1 MQGLLEGV
9 ALGIEEKQLEMEEVN
24 KKILFKQT
32 ELADMGMTIRRKQM
46 LLDITSREVEECMH
60 RVKAERERMEEEQ
73 IKEEKPTNCTESPTW
88 QEKQVKKE
96 LRISGLK
103 VTGVFT
109 LCGLI
114 ASLGWGGVTSVLV
127 ITA

>member
-1 MQGLLEGV
+1 
-9 ALGIEEKQLEMEEVN
+9 MERY
-24 KKILFKQT
+24 LFK
-32 ELADMGMTIRRKQM
+32 
-46 LLDITSREVEECMH
+46 LLLKLYKKTKKVRSYTGQQ
-60 RVKAERERMEEEQ
+60 KAERERMEEEW
-73 IKEEKPTNCTESPTW
+73 IKERPTNCTESPTW

-103 VTGVFT
+103 VMGVFT
-109 LCGLI
+109 LCGLL